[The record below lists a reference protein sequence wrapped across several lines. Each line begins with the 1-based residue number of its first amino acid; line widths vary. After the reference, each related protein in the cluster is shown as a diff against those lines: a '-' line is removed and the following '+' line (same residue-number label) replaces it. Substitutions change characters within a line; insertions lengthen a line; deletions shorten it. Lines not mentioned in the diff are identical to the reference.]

1 MSSLYIEASKII
13 QQFWN
18 KRASLKTLVYGSHS
32 DKKVNEWR
40 SFYVIG
46 IFVCVMFKNIT
57 STTPTSEYYRELRCS
72 GQGNRSEQIFALCNA
87 L

>member
-32 DKKVNEWR
+32 DKKVNELMVILR
-40 SFYVIG
+40 YRDICLRYVQKHYKHSIY
-46 IFVCVMFKNIT
+46 FRV
-57 STTPTSEYYRELRCS
+57 L
-72 GQGNRSEQIFALCNA
+72 
-87 L
+87 